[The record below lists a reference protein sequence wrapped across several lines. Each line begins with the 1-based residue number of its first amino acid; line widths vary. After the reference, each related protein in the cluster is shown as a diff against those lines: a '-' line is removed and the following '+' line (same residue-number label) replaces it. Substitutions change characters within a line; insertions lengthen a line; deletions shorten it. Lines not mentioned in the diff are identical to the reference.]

1 MVPVK
6 VRERDSDLFL
16 FVAHGAE
23 VSAEISQSRARV
35 NDDDAVRIGQ
45 RDPQAGG
52 VSAELLKTGIANRDG
67 SARTVKL
74 EPHEIVFREGN
85 FSFREHQA
93 RECSAVPIATNVWR
107 TDPFVRR
114 LQSAVEILSR
124 KCRCSRSSTDR
135 TEVS

>member
-6 VRERDSDLFL
+6 VSERDSDSFL

-52 VSAELLKTGIANRDG
+52 VAAELLKTGIANGDG
-67 SARTVKL
+67 SPRTVKL
-74 EPHEIVFREGN
+74 ESHRALFRQGN
-85 FSFREHQA
+85 SPPCEHQA
-93 RECSAVPIATNVWR
+93 G
-107 TDPFVRR
+107 R
-114 LQSAVEILSR
+114 LPAL
-124 KCRCSRSSTDR
+124 
-135 TEVS
+135 

>member
-6 VRERDSDLFL
+6 VSERDSDSFL

-45 RDPQAGG
+45 RDPQAGS
-52 VSAELLKTGIANRDG
+52 VSAELLKTGIADGNG

-74 EPHEIVFREGN
+74 KPHRIVFRESN
-85 FSFREHQA
+85 FSFCEHQA
-93 RECSAVPIATNVWR
+93 RDYSAVPIATNVWK

-114 LQSAVEILSR
+114 LQSAVEI
-124 KCRCSRSSTDR
+124 
-135 TEVS
+135 